1 MQSINQLENSK
12 EKKFITTTTSK
23 SKDFFLGDFYLKLEL
38 ANNNELYIVN
48 YNTKKLDGIKFF
60 LKLTIDILQKA
71 SDLFKKFDKIE
82 KIYDIIIKIIEEKKY
97 KLYHS
102 SSKVI
107 FSIMPNNIINNTKE
121 ILFYLNK
128 ISNEPNNDF
137 FKVLSDEIN
146 KLKKIIY
153 KLINPE
159 EININ
164 NLTEI
169 KKLKEENIQ
178 IKKEINK
185 LKQLI
190 IDNGI
195 NNNNSN
201 NISTNG
207 DSYKTLNSK
216 YSIKSDSKINTQ
228 TRKIAIFEFNKEYN
242 TNIKDAEIKEL
253 NLRMKK
259 LGNGVLKYLSRLELN
274 QLEILDLSDNSI
286 SDITLLKNSSFPNLQ
301 SLSLDGNN
309 ITDLSPL
316 CEVNFPCLQGLFSF
330 NNKIND
336 ISFLEKVN
344 FPELQSLYLYN
355 NKINDI
361 KALKN
366 TNFPLME
373 SLNLYGNNISD
384 INVLEKVNYPK
395 LQFLSLHSNEIKDIS
410 VFEKVKFDDLEELY
424 LYSNKITDISVFEK
438 VKFNKLQKLD
448 LHNNKISDISVL
460 DKINCNK
467 ISELYLNN
475 NLIKNISVFEKV
487 KFIQLQ
493 KLSLHYN
500 KISDIT
506 VFEKIKLNK
515 LQELYL
521 DGNNIDINKFK
532 NIIMKLKTCIKDF
545 CV

>member
-1 MQSINQLENSK
+1 MQSINQLEYSK
-12 EKKFITTTTSK
+12 EKKFITTAK

-38 ANNNELYIVN
+38 ANNNELYLVN

-60 LKLTIDILQKA
+60 LKLTISILQKA

-82 KIYDIIIKIIEEKKY
+82 KIYEIIIRLIEEKKY
-97 KLYHS
+97 KLYNS

-121 ILFYLNK
+121 ILFYLNRA
-128 ISNEPNNDF
+128 SNETNSDF

-164 NLTEI
+164 NISEI

-195 NNNNSN
+195 NNTNSN
-201 NISTNG
+201 NNTINDES
-207 DSYKTLNSK
+207 SINSK
-216 YSIKSDSKINTQ
+216 YSKNDSNALNNQ
-228 TRKIAIFEFNKEYN
+228 TRKIAIFEFNKKYN
-242 TNIKDAEIKEL
+242 TNIKNSEIKEL

-259 LGNGVLKYLSRLELN
+259 LGNGVLKYLPRLELN

-286 SDITLLKNSSFPNLQ
+286 SDINLLKKSSFPNLQ

-309 ITDLSPL
+309 ITDLNPL
-316 CEVNFPCLQGLFSF
+316 CEANFPCLQGLFLF

-336 ISFLEKVN
+336 ITFLEKVN

-355 NKINDI
+355 NKIDNI

-373 SLNLYGNNISD
+373 SLSLYGNNISD
-384 INVLEKVNYPK
+384 INILEKVNYPK
-395 LQFLSLHSNEIKDIS
+395 LQFLSLHSNEIKDIN

-424 LYSNKITDISVFEK
+424 LYSNKIVDISVFEK
-438 VKFNKLQKLD
+438 VKFFKLQKLD

-460 DKINCNK
+460 DKINCNQ

-475 NLIKNISVFEKV
+475 NLIKNISVLEKV

-500 KISDIT
+500 KISDLS

-521 DGNNIDINKFK
+521 DGNNIDTNKFK
-532 NIIMKLKTCIKDF
+532 NIIMKLKTSIKDF

>member
-12 EKKFITTTTSK
+12 EKKFITTTSK

-60 LKLTIDILQKA
+60 LKLTIGILQKA

-107 FSIMPNNIINNTKE
+107 FSIMPNNIINNTNE

-195 NNNNSN
+195 NNTNSN
-201 NISTNG
+201 NNTINDES
-207 DSYKTLNSK
+207 SINSK
-216 YSIKSDSKINTQ
+216 YSKNDSNTLNNQ
-228 TRKIAIFEFNKEYN
+228 TRKIAIFEFNKKYN
-242 TNIKDAEIKEL
+242 TNIKNSEIKEL

-286 SDITLLKNSSFPNLQ
+286 SDINLLKKSSFPNLQ

-309 ITDLSPL
+309 ITDLNPL
-316 CEVNFPCLQGLFSF
+316 CEANFPCLQGLFLF

-336 ISFLEKVN
+336 ITFLEKVN

-355 NKINDI
+355 NKIDNI

-373 SLNLYGNNISD
+373 SLSYMGI
-384 INVLEKVNYPK
+384 I
-395 LQFLSLHSNEIKDIS
+395 FLI
-410 VFEKVKFDDLEELY
+410 
-424 LYSNKITDISVFEK
+424 
-438 VKFNKLQKLD
+438 
-448 LHNNKISDISVL
+448 
-460 DKINCNK
+460 
-467 ISELYLNN
+467 
-475 NLIKNISVFEKV
+475 
-487 KFIQLQ
+487 
-493 KLSLHYN
+493 
-500 KISDIT
+500 
-506 VFEKIKLNK
+506 
-515 LQELYL
+515 
-521 DGNNIDINKFK
+521 
-532 NIIMKLKTCIKDF
+532 
-545 CV
+545 